1 MELGT
6 HNGMKSIVR
15 YLQTEDFIRVRVG
28 IGTPKYKEDI
38 INYVIG
44 PIEKNQKETLE
55 KGVRKAAE
63 AVLEILKSGI
73 DISMN
78 KFNGKGN

>member
-1 MELGT
+1 
-6 HNGMKSIVR
+6 MKSVVH
-15 YLQTEDFIRVRVG
+15 YLQTDDFIRVRVG
-28 IGTPKYKEDI
+28 IGAPKYKEDI

-44 PIEKNQKETLE
+44 PIEESEKETLE
-55 KGVRKAAE
+55 KGVCKAAE

-78 KFNGKGN
+78 KFNGKEN

>member
-1 MELGT
+1 MV
-6 HNGMKSIVR
+6 H
-15 YLQTEDFIRVRVG
+15 YLQTDEFIRVRVG
-28 IGTPKYKEDI
+28 IGEPKYKEDI

-44 PIEKNQKETLE
+44 PIEENEKETLE
-55 KGVRKAAE
+55 KGVCKAAE

-78 KFNGKGN
+78 KFNGKEN